1 MRTTRPALMLSSA
14 LAVLVATPAVAQT
27 IAAADADQSPTTQR
41 PTGSQ
46 PESGQVE
53 DVVVTAQK
61 REQSLIDVPQSVT
74 VVSGA
79 DLENQQ
85 ANSIADYLK
94 LVPGLQLNQST
105 LGSGRIVL
113 RGINTGGVAST
124 VATYVDETPFG
135 SSTGLANGA
144 ILAGD
149 FDTFD
154 VARIEV
160 LRGPQGTL
168 YGANTLGGLIKYV
181 TNAPNTERVEGRVRG
196 TVETTRGGAASYRG
210 NVMLNLPLGET
221 LAFRATGFYNKNG
234 GWIDSIGT
242 ATRNLAGATIT
253 ADRAENIND
262 SESYGGRAS
271 LLFKPS
277 DAFDLRLTAF
287 LQNIRP
293 DASSTVE
300 VDPVTLKP
308 KYGRQTQSV
317 FVPEFR
323 NVDYRVYN
331 GLLNYDFGFATLTS
345 SSSYA
350 TQKQTLRT
358 DLTFFYSGLLQAA
371 LGFPAN
377 ELRQDQRTN
386 TTRFTQEV
394 RLAGARNATFE
405 WLLGGYYNDERGLV
419 DQNLQTFV
427 PGTTTAVAPP
437 TPPFPVGTAVGLV
450 RLSSKYREY
459 AGFGNA
465 TLHLG
470 DMFDIDLGGRYSHNT
485 QRAAQSGSGVLAAGA
500 PANSNLRSS
509 DDVFTYSAA
518 PKLKLSDHASIYLR
532 VAKGYRPGGPNVIA
546 ANAPA
551 GTPASFDPDTT
562 VNYEA
567 GVKAETDDRTFSFD
581 LSGFHINWNRIQLL
595 TVVNNFGININ
606 GTSAR
611 SDGLEFLTTFRPGA
625 GFVASIN
632 GAYTKARLTGDAPT
646 QVGGRR
652 GDRLP
657 YTPEYSISTNADYG
671 WALGGDVRAS
681 IGGSLRFLAKQNAA
695 FDLGYRTANGRQ
707 RELPSYAV
715 VDLRAGVDFGR
726 FSIEAFGRNITDSYG
741 LTAFSPPVTSGL
753 PAFPNGAAGA
763 SPIRPR
769 TIGVAVTAGF

>member
-1 MRTTRPALMLSSA
+1 MRAMRPALMLSSA
-14 LAVLVATPAVAQT
+14 FGLAVVAP
-27 IAAADADQSPTTQR
+27 AAAQQGAALNDPAQSPTTQR
-41 PTGSQ
+41 ATGTQ
-46 PESGQVE
+46 PESGRTE
-53 DVVVTAQK
+53 DVIVTAQK

-74 VVSGA
+74 VISGA

-85 ANSIADYLK
+85 ASSIQDFLK

-168 YGANTLGGLIKYV
+168 YGANSLGGLIKYV
-181 TNAPNTERVEGRVRG
+181 TNAPSTERVEARVRG
-196 TVETTRGGAASYRG
+196 TAETTKGGAASYRG
-210 NVMLNLPLGET
+210 NAMINVPLGDA
-221 LAFRATGFYNKNG
+221 LAFRATGFFNRNG
-234 GWIDSIGT
+234 GWIDSIAT
-242 ATRNLAGATIT
+242 PTRNLAGTTIT
-253 ADRAENIND
+253 ADRADNIND
-262 SESYGGRAS
+262 SKSYGGRAS

-300 VDPVTLKP
+300 VDPLTLKP
-308 KYGRQTQSV
+308 RYGRQTQSV
-317 FVPEFR
+317 FIPEFR
-323 NVDYRVYN
+323 DVDYRVYN

-358 DLTFFYSGLLQAA
+358 DLTYFYSGLLQAA

-377 ELRQDQRTN
+377 ELLQDQRTN
-386 TTRFTQEV
+386 TTRYTQEV
-394 RLAGARNATFE
+394 RVAGRRNDTFE
-405 WLLGGYYNDERGLV
+405 WLLGAYYNDERGLI
-419 DQNLQTFV
+419 DQNLQTYV
-427 PGTTTAVAPP
+427 PGTFTPIAPP
-437 TPPFPVGTAVGLV
+437 SPFPAGTAIGKVNLT
-450 RLSSKYREY
+450 SKYQEY
-459 AGFGNA
+459 AGFANA
-465 TLHLG
+465 TVHLG
-470 DMFDIDLGGRYSHNT
+470 EHFDIDLGGRYSHNT
-485 QRAAQSGSGVLAAGA
+485 QRAAQTGSGVLAAGA

-509 DDVFTYSAA
+509 DNVFTYSAA
-518 PKLKLSDHASIYLR
+518 PKLKLNDRASIYLR

-546 ANAPA
+546 ANAPV
-551 GTPASFDPDTT
+551 GTPAAFDPDTT
-562 VNYEA
+562 INYEA

-581 LSGFHINWNRIQLL
+581 LSGFHIDWKRIQLL

-611 SDGLEFLTTFRPGA
+611 SDGVEFLVTFRPTP

-671 WALGGDVRAS
+671 WALGGDARAS
-681 IGGSLRFLAKQNAA
+681 IGGSLRFLAKQSAA

-726 FSIEAFGRNITDSYG
+726 FSIEAFGRNVTDSYG
-741 LTAFSPPVTSGL
+741 LTAFAPPVTSGL

-769 TIGVAVTAGF
+769 TFGVAVTAGL